1 MIGTT
6 LEFLQKRLDEA
17 LRVQLEGSLDL
28 GTADKVVLPVLNANA
43 AESTSFTNGAVT
55 MVLINLEEERLC
67 READPWRGGADPSG
81 SRGHQP
87 DLRLNLHLLFVAR
100 FSSSVIAWNHLAA
113 ILNHFQVTPVL
124 DAQTAPQLPNGLERL
139 VFELLSQSF
148 TELNDVWNAL
158 RSPYHP
164 SLLYRA
170 RLLVLRD
177 PTFRVPIPVAASEA
191 RLSGGLVP

>member
-67 READPWRGGADPSG
+67 READPWRGGGALAG
-81 SRGHQP
+81 SRLHQP

-100 FSSSVIAWNHLAA
+100 FSSSVVAWNHLTA
-113 ILNHFQVTPVL
+113 ILNHFQFTPVL
-124 DAQTAPQLPNGLERL
+124 DAQTAPQLPDGVDRL

-177 PTFRVPIPVAASEA
+177 PSFRVPIPVAAGEA